1 MKIERLSRFIARHT
15 EFSRRKAEE
24 AISSGRVIVNGIPVK
39 EVWYLINPEQDRV
52 LIDNYEI
59 KIQTGRL
66 YIALNKPPGYI
77 SDLKDPKGRPLARG
91 LIPYH
96 DRRLYPVGRLDYNSE
111 GLMIFTDDGDFAYK
125 IMHPKYMIEKEY
137 LVKLKGRLANGD
149 MNRFIKGITING
161 EVYRAKSIRFIKDT
175 IHNSW
180 YNIVLIE
187 GKNRMIRVLTDFIG
201 HPVIKLKR
209 QRIGPIRLGGL
220 KSGSYR
226 VLNRREVE
234 AIFSQ

>member
-15 EFSRRKAEE
+15 EFPRRKAEE

-39 EVWYLINPEQDRV
+39 EVWYLINPEHDRV
-52 LIDNYEI
+52 LVDNYEI
-59 KIQTGRL
+59 KRQTGRL

-137 LVKLKGRLANGD
+137 LVKIGRAH
-149 MNRFIKGITING
+149 
-161 EVYRAKSIRFIKDT
+161 V
-175 IHNSW
+175 
-180 YNIVLIE
+180 
-187 GKNRMIRVLTDFIG
+187 
-201 HPVIKLKR
+201 
-209 QRIGPIRLGGL
+209 
-220 KSGSYR
+220 
-226 VLNRREVE
+226 
-234 AIFSQ
+234 